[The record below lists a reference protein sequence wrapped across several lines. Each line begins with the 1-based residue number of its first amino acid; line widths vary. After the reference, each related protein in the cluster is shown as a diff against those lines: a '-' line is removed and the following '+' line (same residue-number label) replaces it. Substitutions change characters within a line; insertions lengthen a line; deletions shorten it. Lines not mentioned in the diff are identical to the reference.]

1 MKGANQPERKVP
13 IGGSERWQPIAPN
26 GANLL
31 RLSHC
36 PTERTR
42 SFWQDGSVRTR
53 RIASS
58 PPPRRQMGSG
68 ETAGA
73 HRWRKRC
80 LPAELTC
87 GLRRA
92 GTFAAAA
99 QSSANPPIGKIAIR
113 GDLGSF
119 LHPQKGRAI
128 DEKRWLFFGAK
139 GGCLRGD
146 RKDWIRNHRC
156 AERAPVEAKKRPP
169 LSGRP
174 PGTKSVRCGTI
185 RPRQSS

>member
-1 MKGANQPERKVP
+1 MKGGNQPERKVP

-31 RLSHC
+31 RLNYC

-42 SFWQDGSVRTR
+42 SFGQDGSVRTR

-58 PPPRRQMGSG
+58 PPPRRKMDSG

-99 QSSANPPIGKIAIR
+99 QSSANPPNRKDSHPWRPWRVPPSPKRCVPMMKKMAVCR
-113 GDLGSF
+113 GERF
-119 LHPQKGRAI
+119 L
-128 DEKRWLFFGAK
+128 FG
-139 GGCLRGD
+139 GD
-146 RKDWIRNHRC
+146 RKDWIRKHRC

>member
-1 MKGANQPERKVP
+1 MRGGNQPERKVP

-31 RLSHC
+31 RLNYC
-36 PTERTR
+36 PMERTR
-42 SFWQDGSVRTR
+42 SFGQDGSVRTR

-58 PPPRRQMGSG
+58 PPPRRQIGSG

-99 QSSANPPIGKIAIR
+99 QSSANPPN
-113 GDLGSF
+113 
-119 LHPQKGRAI
+119 
-128 DEKRWLFFGAK
+128 
-139 GGCLRGD
+139 
-146 RKDWIRNHRC
+146 RKDSHPWRLWLVPPSPKRGVPMMNKMAVCRGERC
-156 AERAPVEAKKRPP
+156 WFARGSERLDTESQVRGKGSRRSKKETAP
-169 LSGRP
+169 L
-174 PGTKSVRCGTI
+174 GTAS
-185 RPRQSS
+185 